1 MQDEATSV
9 SAFVMEESQVV
20 VLATIRSGQAQLF
33 KYQPNGHSKP
43 LKPSLSVAVAAD
55 INQKE
60 TVQQIPILAGQ
71 LTEDEK
77 LLLAYGS
84 YLNLT
89 FEKVTPD
96 FSDKVQCLIRS
107 ERSDAKKSKEKKAEA
122 VSKIKSTV
130 IEGDV
135 QYLAPGN
142 IYLFLF
148 CSLLKEVI

>member
-1 MQDEATSV
+1 MQDDATSV
-9 SAFVMEESQVV
+9 STLVMELQVV

-60 TVQQIPILAGQ
+60 TIQQIPILAGQ
-71 LTEDEK
+71 LTQDEK

-96 FSDKVQCLIRS
+96 FSDKIQCLIRS
-107 ERSDAKKSKEKKAEA
+107 DAKKLKEKKEE
-122 VSKIKSTV
+122 VSKIKNTA

-142 IYLFLF
+142 IFLMF
-148 CSLLKEVI
+148 

>member
-1 MQDEATSV
+1 
-9 SAFVMEESQVV
+9 MEESQIV

-55 INQKE
+55 VNQKE

-71 LTEDEK
+71 LAQDEK

-89 FEKVTPD
+89 FEKVVPD

-107 ERSDAKKSKEKKAEA
+107 DTKKSKEKKEEA
-122 VSKIKSTV
+122 VSKVKNTA
-130 IEGDV
+130 IEGNV
-135 QYLAPGN
+135 EYLAPG
-142 IYLFLF
+142 IFYAL
-148 CSLLKEVI
+148 SLCVYY